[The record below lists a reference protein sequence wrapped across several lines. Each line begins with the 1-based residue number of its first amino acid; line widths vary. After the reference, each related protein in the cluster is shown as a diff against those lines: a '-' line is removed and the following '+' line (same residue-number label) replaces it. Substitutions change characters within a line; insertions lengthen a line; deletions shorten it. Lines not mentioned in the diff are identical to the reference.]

1 MSFQRCTLVVVG
13 WVMLAACS
21 SGRSEAMKPGPQEV
35 TERPQEEAPPPVE
48 RPPEKPSPPPPVSRP
63 DVGASRC
70 GPDERECCGACIPR
84 SEKRC
89 PENIHC
95 PTAAPE
101 K

>member
-1 MSFQRCTLVVVG
+1 MALV
-13 WVMLAACS
+13 ACS
-21 SGRSEAMKPGPQEV
+21 SSRSEATKPSPQEG
-35 TERPQEEAPPPVE
+35 TEQSTPQV
-48 RPPEKPSPPPPVSRP
+48 PPPPVVPPPEPVPAPPPIPRTP
-63 DVGASRC
+63 PASPRC
-70 GPDERECCGACIPR
+70 GPDEMDCCGACIPR